1 MNFNYHSQWQIWS
14 SLDERLALKYP
25 LKKKQVIHT
34 FNICASTIV
43 VICNMY
49 LKKNIYKKLKK
60 KRKIRAKGEGGN
72 TIN

>member
-1 MNFNYHSQWQIWS
+1 MNFNYHSQWQIWN

-60 KRKIRAKGEGGN
+60 KKGN
-72 TIN
+72 